1 MDEESPHHL
10 VIDSTNGH
18 GRHKVPILFADRV
31 GPYFDRLGEG
41 KDNIEPKWSTQEI
54 KFSNESRLLDVQI
67 NVAEEWKSK
76 GAINWGNEEKG
87 MGIPI
92 SFSSR
97 SGTLGWNTF
106 SLVARNVTRCSDEAE
121 ATLELGVNFDAP
133 VVEVFKRLWS
143 LEEADRG

>member
-67 NVAEEWKSK
+67 NVA
-76 GAINWGNEEKG
+76 GD
-87 MGIPI
+87 
-92 SFSSR
+92 R